1 MTIRLSVNGSDRS
14 FDGDSEMPL
23 LWYLRED
30 LRLKGAKPGCLI
42 ASCGA
47 CTVHV
52 NGEATRSCSVPMG
65 SLEGAK
71 VETVEALSTDGSH
84 PVQRAWIEED
94 VAQCGYCQTGQI
106 MAVVA
111 LLKAKPQPTD
121 ADIDE
126 VLTNLCRCG
135 TYSRIRKAVH
145 RAAAQMAEG
154 KQ

>member
-1 MTIRLSVNGSDRS
+1 MAIKLTVNGAVRS
-14 FDGDSEMPL
+14 FDGDPDMPL
-23 LWYLRED
+23 LWFLRED
-30 LRLKGAKPGCLI
+30 LKLKGAKPGCLI

-52 NGEATRSCSVPMG
+52 NGEAARSCSVPMAA
-65 SLEGAK
+65 LVDAK
-71 VETVEALSTDGSH
+71 VETVEALSADGSH

-111 LLKAKPQPTD
+111 LLKAKPKPSD

-126 VLTNLCRCG
+126 ALSNLCRCG
-135 TYSRIRKAVH
+135 TYNRIRKAVH
-145 RAAAQMAEG
+145 RAAALMAEG
-154 KQ
+154 K

>member
-135 TYSRIRKAVH
+135 AYSRIRKAVH
-145 RAAAQMAEG
+145 RAAALMAEG

>member
-52 NGEATRSCSVPMG
+52 NGEASRSCSVPMG

-71 VETVEALSTDGSH
+71 VETVEALSADGSH

-145 RAAAQMAEG
+145 RAAALMAEG
-154 KQ
+154 KR